1 MNPLYLIVNNP
12 SGYIKD
18 KNGNKFL
25 IFDSTD
31 ENKEILEKYSDVW
44 SGIKNKTEE
53 ISSGECDHKKHYMT
67 IKFKF

>member
-12 SGYIKD
+12 SGYIKE

>member
-12 SGYIKD
+12 SGYIKER
-18 KNGNKFL
+18 NGNKFL
-25 IFDSTD
+25 IFDSED

>member
-53 ISSGECDHKKHYMT
+53 ISSGECDHKKRYMT